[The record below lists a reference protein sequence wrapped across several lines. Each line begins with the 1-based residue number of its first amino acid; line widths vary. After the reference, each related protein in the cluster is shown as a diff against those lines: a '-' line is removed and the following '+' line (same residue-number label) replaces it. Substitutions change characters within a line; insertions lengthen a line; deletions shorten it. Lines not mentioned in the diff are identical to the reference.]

1 VATIT
6 NSTCGWQANLVES
19 EKESSKMKTD
29 KYTKIVLTLIAL
41 GMWMIVLKPMI
52 ATLPAYAQNNKKYE
66 FVVESN
72 GKMQIGGSGNLTLS
86 SEEMRTGIRL
96 ATSQGWRVHSFT
108 TRYFQGDTHF
118 VLLEK

>member
-1 VATIT
+1 
-6 NSTCGWQANLVES
+6 
-19 EKESSKMKTD
+19 MKTD

-41 GMWMIVLKPMI
+41 GMWAIILKPI
-52 ATLPAYAQNNKKYE
+52 ITALPAQAQNTKRYE
-66 FVVESN
+66 FVVEN
-72 GKMQIGGSGNLTLS
+72 GGKMQIGGPGNLTLS

-108 TRYFQGDTHF
+108 TRGDTHF